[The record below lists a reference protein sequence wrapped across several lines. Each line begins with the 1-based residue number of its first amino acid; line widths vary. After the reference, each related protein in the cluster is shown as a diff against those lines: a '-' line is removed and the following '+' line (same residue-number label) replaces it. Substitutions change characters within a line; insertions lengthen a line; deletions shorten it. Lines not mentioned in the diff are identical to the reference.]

1 MGETFTIP
9 NALRQLSIVTGRSSH
24 QTSPLVRMLSLL
36 TVSPG
41 SLSYYSACILLICDR
56 LSRR

>member
-1 MGETFTIP
+1 MP
-9 NALRQLSIVTGRSSH
+9 NRDCLLSIVTGETHVSNEWRSEDNDSIG
-24 QTSPLVRMLSLL
+24 MLSLL

-41 SLSYYSACILLICDR
+41 SLSYYSARILLICDR